1 MREFYKNNKIFIDK
15 LMLLLIIAA
24 FVVLAVFLA
33 GYIAPFV
40 AGYIISL
47 ILSPLVGFLHTKW
60 RIHRGISAAVLIL
73 TLIAAII
80 VLGGLLISRIAAEMA
95 ALAQDIPQYFSG
107 AQIIFENAVATIEG
121 ILGTELEIDFA
132 VILNQL
138 TTVVTSLLLGTLEG
152 GTFFTAIPIAVIRV
166 LLTIISAFF
175 FIKDKELIKQSVS
188 GLFPRRFVAR
198 FHIVRQ
204 GILKALVGYVRGQLI
219 IMTYVSTICIIGLT
233 IIRSPYALFIGLG
246 IGFFDL
252 IPVFGA
258 GGILIP
264 WAIYHIIAGNIT
276 FAIGLLV
283 IYGVVFLS
291 RQLLEPRVVGK
302 QIGIHPIVLL
312 MSVYIGISAIGPLGI
327 FVGPLV
333 MLTIKT
339 TMEAN
344 LASLTDGMNKREG
357 RKF

>member
-15 LMLLLIIAA
+15 LLLLLIIAA
-24 FVVLAVFLA
+24 LAVLAVFLA

-60 RIHRGISAAVLIL
+60 RINRGISAAVLIL

-80 VLGGLLISRIAAEMA
+80 VLGGLLIGRIASEMA
-95 ALAQDIPQYFSG
+95 ALAQDIPQYLSG
-107 AQIIFENAVATIEG
+107 AQIIFENAVANIESM
-121 ILGTELEIDFA
+121 LGTELEIDFA

-138 TTVVTSLLLGTLEG
+138 TTVVTSLLLGALEG

-175 FIKDKELIKQSVS
+175 FIKDKELIKESVA

-198 FHIVRQ
+198 FRVVRQ

-252 IPVFGA
+252 IPIFGA

-276 FAIGLLV
+276 FAIGLLI

-344 LASLTDGMNKREG
+344 LASLTDGM
-357 RKF
+357 RKKESRRP